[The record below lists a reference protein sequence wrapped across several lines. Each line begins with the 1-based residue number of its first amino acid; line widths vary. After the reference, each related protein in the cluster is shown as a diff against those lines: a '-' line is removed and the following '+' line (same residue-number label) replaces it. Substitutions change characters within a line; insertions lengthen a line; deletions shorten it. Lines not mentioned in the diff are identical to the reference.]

1 MCADGMDV
9 RRLSGRQR
17 HPRLRVAEHS
27 PFVILEGGFPMRC
40 QTVLRSALTA
50 ASVWVLIVAPA
61 VKPLTAGTVWDYD
74 FGTGTGA
81 FTGGESTT
89 FLPVPPADGGTA
101 RVRVGGGGGAFE
113 LVNPGAGSSS
123 LVGTASASSSV
134 NKFSIYDF
142 AGTGLFTLEAE
153 VTFHGGDSGAW
164 YLFAGNGS
172 SFSDSTSFDK
182 AEVFSGLRW
191 NYEASGG
198 LVTSRLSSSGSW
210 LTTNVPTMAQDITYR
225 LKIYGNNTADAVE
238 HAGLRIEPRTW
249 DVLLDGELAVSGLA
263 KGGLAD
269 GIPIDSFMF
278 NGAGSTG
285 NAATLTVTSLNY
297 ANVLAPEPQAWLL
310 AAVGVACCCG
320 VRIGRKMRKNRVLR
334 PG

>member
-1 MCADGMDV
+1 
-9 RRLSGRQR
+9 
-17 HPRLRVAEHS
+17 
-27 PFVILEGGFPMRC
+27 MRY

-50 ASVWVLIVAPA
+50 ASFWGLALVSAS
-61 VKPLTAGTVWDYD
+61 KPLSAGTVWDYD

-81 FTGGESTT
+81 FTSGESTT
-89 FLPVPPADGGTA
+89 FLPTPPAEGGTA
-101 RVRVGGGGGAFE
+101 RVRIGSGGGAFE

-153 VTFHGGDSGAW
+153 VTFHGSSSGTW

-191 NYEASGG
+191 DYASSGG
-198 LVTSRLSSSGSW
+198 LSTSRLSSTGSW
-210 LTTNVPTMAQDITYR
+210 LTTNVPSMAQDMTYR

-238 HAGLRIEPRTW
+238 HGGLRIEPFTW
-249 DVLLDGELAVSGLA
+249 DVLVDGELAVSGLA

-269 GIPIDSFMF
+269 GTPIDSFMM
-278 NGAGSTG
+278 NGSGSAG
-285 NAATLTVTSLNY
+285 NAATLTVTSLGY

-310 AAVGVACCCG
+310 AAVGVVCCCG
-320 VRIGRKMRKNRVLR
+320 VRMSQKTRINWVLR
-334 PG
+334 PK